1 MLKYLFCCYSN
12 NRKRKRSTVTPIY
25 NRDYNHEPIHAFI
38 PLNLNPRKIEKFI
51 PIIKIARVIKVYD
64 GDTITVAA
72 YYPSHKECKLYKF
85 SVRLYGIDCPEMR
98 GGSSAERN
106 AAVIARDFL
115 HDLLY
120 NQLIQLNNISLD
132 KYGRLL
138 ADVKLGDISCSE
150 LLIEK
155 RLAVKYDGKQKHTP
169 SNWLHYFKYGIT
181 EPIPIDTI

>member
-1 MLKYLFCCYSN
+1 MFKYLFCCYSN
-12 NRKRKRSTVTPIY
+12 NRKRSIVNPIY
-25 NRDYNHEPIHAFI
+25 KIDYNHQPIDAFI
-38 PLNLNPRKIEKFI
+38 PLNLNPRKMEKFI

-72 YYPSHKECKLYKF
+72 YYPSHKERRLYKF
-85 SVRLYGIDCPEMR
+85 SVRLSGIDCPEMR

-106 AAVIARDFL
+106 TAVIARDFL

-138 ADVKLGDISCSE
+138 ADVQLGDISCSE

-155 RLAVKYDGKQKHTP
+155 RLAVKYDGKQKRTP

-181 EPIPIDTI
+181 ENIPIDAI

>member
-12 NRKRKRSTVTPIY
+12 KRRSIVTPVYVKEY
-25 NRDYNHEPIHAFI
+25 NNESFNTYI

-64 GDTITVAA
+64 GDTITIAS
-72 YYPSHKECKLYKF
+72 YYPSHKERKLYKF
-85 SVRLYGIDCPEMR
+85 SVRLSGIDCPEMR
-98 GGSSAERN
+98 GASSTERKT
-106 AAVIARDFL
+106 AVIAKDFL

-120 NQLIQLNNISLD
+120 NQLVQLNNISLD

-155 RLAVKYDGKQKHTP
+155 RLAVKYNGKKKKTP

-181 EPIPIDTI
+181 ETIPIDTI